1 MLFAL
6 TVNCTWSDFGG
17 WSSCS
22 KTCGEGDQT
31 RTRIIL
37 NAASHGGNDCT
48 GADEDRRACKIK
60 KCPGKMKVY
69 LEYMSNFNSY
79 NHEKKNH
86 ILFLIF

>member
-60 KCPGKMKVY
+60 ECPGKMKVY
-69 LEYMSNFNSY
+69 LENISSFAI
-79 NHEKKNH
+79 EKH
-86 ILFLIF
+86 IKITTSQFF